1 MLSIAVQFEELSITR
16 TASITDEKLGVVMTM
31 KIDAAEVAKVFSDLK
46 LPAAFKAYEQQLG
59 DPGAMKLDF
68 GDRVALILRAELASR
83 TQKRIQRRIKESGI
97 CDSMV
102 GLDNTI
108 FTPDRGMDETYVREL
123 ARCEW
128 LAAEEPSWI
137 LITGKSGT
145 GKTWIMKSL
154 IKAAAE
160 RQYRCRYVKT
170 RDLMEDIAIAVDEK
184 RFSRLADQLD
194 RYDLIGLDDFN
205 LLKAKD
211 EVREAMLELFD
222 RRWNKRGLI
231 ISSQYPFDQW
241 YEYIGGRGDQRDAM
255 MGAGDQQQASRGS
268 SVLVDNIR
276 WQSYLSS
283 MTSAEAEEWG
293 VDDDQRRFFVRF
305 GVSKANYGAPFA
317 DRWFRR
323 HDGGVLKPAVLER
336 QRKSK
341 GVPRGEA

>member
-1 MLSIAVQFEELSITR
+1 
-16 TASITDEKLGVVMTM
+16 
-31 KIDAAEVAKVFSDLK
+31 
-46 LPAAFKAYEQQLG
+46 
-59 DPGAMKLDF
+59 
-68 GDRVALILRAELASR
+68 
-83 TQKRIQRRIKESGI
+83 
-97 CDSMV
+97 
-102 GLDNTI
+102 
-108 FTPDRGMDETYVREL
+108 
-123 ARCEW
+123 
-128 LAAEEPSWI
+128 
-137 LITGKSGT
+137 
-145 GKTWIMKSL
+145 
-154 IKAAAE
+154 
-160 RQYRCRYVKT
+160 
-170 RDLMEDIAIAVDEK
+170 
-184 RFSRLADQLD
+184 
-194 RYDLIGLDDFN
+194 
-205 LLKAKD
+205 
-211 EVREAMLELFD
+211 MLELFD

>member
-1 MLSIAVQFEELSITR
+1 
-16 TASITDEKLGVVMTM
+16 MTM
-31 KIDAAEVAKVFSDLK
+31 KIDAAEVAKVFTDLK

-59 DPGAMKLDF
+59 DPDAMKLDF
-68 GDRVALILRAELASR
+68 GDRVALILRAELDSR

-97 CDSMV
+97 SDSMV

-108 FTPDRGMDETYVREL
+108 FTPDRGMDESYVREL

-241 YEYIGGRGDQRDAM
+241 YEYIGVNFQRFSTPYPEVA
-255 MGAGDQQQASRGS
+255 
-268 SVLVDNIR
+268 
-276 WQSYLSS
+276 
-283 MTSAEAEEWG
+283 
-293 VDDDQRRFFVRF
+293 
-305 GVSKANYGAPFA
+305 
-317 DRWFRR
+317 
-323 HDGGVLKPAVLER
+323 
-336 QRKSK
+336 
-341 GVPRGEA
+341 

>member
-1 MLSIAVQFEELSITR
+1 
-16 TASITDEKLGVVMTM
+16 MTM
-31 KIDAAEVAKVFSDLK
+31 KIDAAEVAKVFTDLK

-59 DPGAMKLDF
+59 DPDAMKLDF
-68 GDRVALILRAELASR
+68 GDRVALILRAELDSR

-97 CDSMV
+97 SDSMV

-108 FTPDRGMDETYVREL
+108 FTPDRGMDESYVREL

-194 RYDLIGLDDFN
+194 R
-205 LLKAKD
+205 
-211 EVREAMLELFD
+211 
-222 RRWNKRGLI
+222 
-231 ISSQYPFDQW
+231 PFSIP
-241 YEYIGGRGDQRDAM
+241 E
-255 MGAGDQQQASRGS
+255 
-268 SVLVDNIR
+268 
-276 WQSYLSS
+276 
-283 MTSAEAEEWG
+283 
-293 VDDDQRRFFVRF
+293 
-305 GVSKANYGAPFA
+305 
-317 DRWFRR
+317 
-323 HDGGVLKPAVLER
+323 
-336 QRKSK
+336 
-341 GVPRGEA
+341 

>member
-160 RQYRCRYVKT
+160 CQYRCRYVK
-170 RDLMEDIAIAVDEK
+170 LGI
-184 RFSRLADQLD
+184 
-194 RYDLIGLDDFN
+194 
-205 LLKAKD
+205 
-211 EVREAMLELFD
+211 
-222 RRWNKRGLI
+222 
-231 ISSQYPFDQW
+231 
-241 YEYIGGRGDQRDAM
+241 
-255 MGAGDQQQASRGS
+255 
-268 SVLVDNIR
+268 
-276 WQSYLSS
+276 
-283 MTSAEAEEWG
+283 
-293 VDDDQRRFFVRF
+293 
-305 GVSKANYGAPFA
+305 
-317 DRWFRR
+317 
-323 HDGGVLKPAVLER
+323 
-336 QRKSK
+336 
-341 GVPRGEA
+341 

>member
-1 MLSIAVQFEELSITR
+1 
-16 TASITDEKLGVVMTM
+16 MTM
-31 KIDAAEVAKVFSDLK
+31 KIDAAEVAKVFTDLK

-59 DPGAMKLDF
+59 DPDAMKLDF
-68 GDRVALILRAELASR
+68 GDRVALILRAELDSR

-97 CDSMV
+97 SDSMV

-108 FTPDRGMDETYVREL
+108 FTPDRGMDESYVREL

-194 RYDLIGLDDFN
+194 RYDLIGLDEFN

-255 MGAGDQQQASRGS
+255 MDRIANGS
-268 SVLVDNIR
+268 HRLE
-276 WQSYLSS
+276 LKGPS
-283 MTSAEAEEWG
+283 MREKREK
-293 VDDDQRRFFVRF
+293 VM
-305 GVSKANYGAPFA
+305 K
-317 DRWFRR
+317 
-323 HDGGVLKPAVLER
+323 
-336 QRKSK
+336 
-341 GVPRGEA
+341 

>member
-108 FTPDRGMDETYVREL
+108 FTPDRGMDESYVREL

-241 YEYIGGRGDQRDAM
+241 YEYIGGRGDQRGAM
-255 MGAGDQQQASRGS
+255 MDRIANGS
-268 SVLVDNIR
+268 HRLE
-276 WQSYLSS
+276 LKGPS
-283 MTSAEAEEWG
+283 MREKREK
-293 VDDDQRRFFVRF
+293 VM
-305 GVSKANYGAPFA
+305 K
-317 DRWFRR
+317 
-323 HDGGVLKPAVLER
+323 
-336 QRKSK
+336 
-341 GVPRGEA
+341 

>member
-1 MLSIAVQFEELSITR
+1 ME
-16 TASITDEKLGVVMTM
+16 
-31 KIDAAEVAKVFSDLK
+31 
-46 LPAAFKAYEQQLG
+46 
-59 DPGAMKLDF
+59 
-68 GDRVALILRAELASR
+68 
-83 TQKRIQRRIKESGI
+83 
-97 CDSMV
+97 
-102 GLDNTI
+102 
-108 FTPDRGMDETYVREL
+108 REL
-123 ARCEW
+123 FTKLERWMKKKNRKPLIIQGARQV
-128 LAAEEPSWI
+128 
-137 LITGKSGT
+137 

-255 MGAGDQQQASRGS
+255 MDRIANGS
-268 SVLVDNIR
+268 HRLE
-276 WQSYLSS
+276 LKGPS
-283 MTSAEAEEWG
+283 MREKREKVMKEKLCFS
-293 VDDDQRRFFVRF
+293 
-305 GVSKANYGAPFA
+305 
-317 DRWFRR
+317 
-323 HDGGVLKPAVLER
+323 
-336 QRKSK
+336 
-341 GVPRGEA
+341 

>member
-1 MLSIAVQFEELSITR
+1 M
-16 TASITDEKLGVVMTM
+16 
-31 KIDAAEVAKVFSDLK
+31 
-46 LPAAFKAYEQQLG
+46 
-59 DPGAMKLDF
+59 
-68 GDRVALILRAELASR
+68 
-83 TQKRIQRRIKESGI
+83 
-97 CDSMV
+97 C
-102 GLDNTI
+102 
-108 FTPDRGMDETYVREL
+108 RG
-123 ARCEW
+123 
-128 LAAEEPSWI
+128 S
-137 LITGKSGT
+137 
-145 GKTWIMKSL
+145 
-154 IKAAAE
+154 
-160 RQYRCRYVKT
+160 
-170 RDLMEDIAIAVDEK
+170 
-184 RFSRLADQLD
+184 
-194 RYDLIGLDDFN
+194 LIGLDDFN